1 MIYLNLTPVKNN
13 PVLTLCSA
21 FHPNKT
27 FQESNQNPYE
37 INYMQNN
44 FCHDDFGIR
53 LLCIFR
59 G

>member
-37 INYMQNN
+37 INYM
-44 FCHDDFGIR
+44 
-53 LLCIFR
+53 
-59 G
+59 